1 MLGVGYTQYICNF
14 QLLYTTAA
22 WHTIPKA
29 YHNSVPRPCH
39 HVRNYFPTTR
49 SSSTYIAVQVHT
61 YHNDT
66 EEPPTTA
73 EVWHWSKLC
82 SGFTQAGTVNFHPRQ
97 QVCLMAVSPL
107 SDVRRSRI
115 DFFAS
120 TKNKRFLVLL
130 FIYFTGKCSI
140 MFYFI

>member
-1 MLGVGYTQYICNF
+1 MYLDRVIMREIIFPLPDPVVQYI
-14 QLLYTTAA
+14 
-22 WHTIPKA
+22 
-29 YHNSVPRPCH
+29 
-39 HVRNYFPTTR
+39 
-49 SSSTYIAVQVHT
+49 VHT

-107 SDVRRSRI
+107 SDVCESRI
-115 DFFAS
+115 HFFFLQQQKDFRESCRSSATYDLWLKAES
-120 TKNKRFLVLL
+120 
-130 FIYFTGKCSI
+130 
-140 MFYFI
+140 

>member
-14 QLLYTTAA
+14 QLPYPTAA
-22 WHTIPKA
+22 WHTT
-29 YHNSVPRPCH
+29 Y
-39 HVRNYFPTTR
+39 TTSISQQCTQTV
-49 SSSTYIAVQVHT
+49 SSCAKLFSHYQIQQYIHSSIVHT

-107 SDVRRSRI
+107 SDVCESRI
-115 DFFAS
+115 HFFFLQQQKDFRESCRSSATYDLWLKAES
-120 TKNKRFLVLL
+120 
-130 FIYFTGKCSI
+130 
-140 MFYFI
+140 